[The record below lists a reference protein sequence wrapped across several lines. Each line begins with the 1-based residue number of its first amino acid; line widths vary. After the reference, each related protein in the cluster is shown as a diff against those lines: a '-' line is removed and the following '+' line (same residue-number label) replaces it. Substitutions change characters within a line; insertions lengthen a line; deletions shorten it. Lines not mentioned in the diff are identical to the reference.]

1 MRVVS
6 RPPISCRKGRRL
18 HASRPDDELGGDKAA
33 IGELNPIGAD
43 LGDTRLG
50 ADLDTDL
57 VQQRHDVGGQTLGDC
72 RQNPVR
78 RFDEGDLQILGRI
91 DPVETGGGHVTGRA
105 MKFRR
110 ELGSGGAGSDH
121 HHVELPG
128 PHRADLGMGAQ
139 HAVDQALV
147 EPHRLLLRVEGDG
160 VLLHPRRAEIVGGR
174 AHREDQR
181 IVGNR
186 ADGRDLTP
194 LGIVARGELDRAR
207 ATVESCH
214 RADTIAE
221 MMAVGVVEI
230 VHRMVA
236 DIEAASGD
244 LVQQRLPD
252 MSAGLVHEGDV
263 SLAFPAP
270 ACRRAWWPAEAPPR
284 LRRRPR
290 SDAGCPR
297 FRPGTMRSSS
307 LALSGRP
314 YALFVRSGI
323 IGKIF
328 LNGSLRR
335 AGRLYVLSR
344 RTRLAEGMRFR
355 ESLLR
360 QAILCDPLHGGIG
373 SCLDAEDAGAD
384 PEAHEAQIGVADRVP
399 LRVATGAGLVG
410 EAGLERLQP
419 CLEPVPYETHHVVF
433 RDVVGRH
440 QVVAHTRDVE
450 RMGVAGDDLRKGT
463 GACPRPRLLRQQ
475 GRFGVDVLEIV
486 EDRQRLGQGEGRRHR
501 RRPVLPPAD

>member
-1 MRVVS
+1 
-6 RPPISCRKGRRL
+6 
-18 HASRPDDELGGDKAA
+18 
-33 IGELNPIGAD
+33 
-43 LGDTRLG
+43 
-50 ADLDTDL
+50 
-57 VQQRHDVGGQTLGDC
+57 
-72 RQNPVR
+72 
-78 RFDEGDLQILGRI
+78 
-91 DPVETGGGHVTGRA
+91 

-263 SLAFPAP
+263 SLAFPAQRVAELGGQLKP
-270 ACRRAWWPAEAPPR
+270 RRASADDHDPMQVVHGFARYHAFLVFSVERQAVRPFCPLGYYRQNLFERQPSSCRPALR
-284 LRRRPR
+284 LKQAHP
-290 SDAGCPR
+290 AG
-297 FRPGTMRSSS
+297 GGD
-307 LALSGRP
+307 ALSRKPPATGNP
-314 YALFVRSGI
+314 LRSA
-323 IGKIF
+323 
-328 LNGSLRR
+328 SRWDR
-335 AGRLYVLSR
+335 ELSR
-344 RTRLAEGMRFR
+344 RRRCR
-355 ESLLR
+355 
-360 QAILCDPLHGGIG
+360 C
-373 SCLDAEDAGAD
+373 
-384 PEAHEAQIGVADRVP
+384 
-399 LRVATGAGLVG
+399 
-410 EAGLERLQP
+410 
-419 CLEPVPYETHHVVF
+419 
-433 RDVVGRH
+433 
-440 QVVAHTRDVE
+440 
-450 RMGVAGDDLRKGT
+450 
-463 GACPRPRLLRQQ
+463 RPRGSR
-475 GRFGVDVLEIV
+475 GT
-486 EDRQRLGQGEGRRHR
+486 DRRG
-501 RRPVLPPAD
+501 